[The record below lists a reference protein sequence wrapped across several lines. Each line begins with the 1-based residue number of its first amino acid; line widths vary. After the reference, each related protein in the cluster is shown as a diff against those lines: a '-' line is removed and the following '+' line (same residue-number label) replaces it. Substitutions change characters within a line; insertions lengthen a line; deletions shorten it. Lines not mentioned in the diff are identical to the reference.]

1 MTTLTDIST
10 MLKHACRHA
19 GLAQEM
25 LAQRAGVARTTVA
38 RMETQANNDMSVSA
52 LVRLLDAAGFDLR
65 AVLQGDYSLERFL
78 TRQRQDE
85 NVR

>member
-1 MTTLTDIST
+1 MTTLADISV
-10 MLKHACRHA
+10 MLKRARRHA
-19 GLAQEM
+19 GLSQGI
-25 LAQRAGVARTTVA
+25 LAQCAGVARTTVA

-65 AVLQGDYSLERFL
+65 AVLQGNYSLERFL

-85 NVR
+85 NAC

>member
-1 MTTLTDIST
+1 
-10 MLKHACRHA
+10 
-19 GLAQEM
+19 
-25 LAQRAGVARTTVA
+25 
-38 RMETQANNDMSVSA
+38 METQANNDMSVSA